1 MLYLHDVWVNWF
13 VGKKSGYQVCAYYEW
28 RKKDRIE
35 MLEQIPVLYIQSSL
49 FHTIENSLQPLPSSL
64 LNQIHKKT
72 TQKKGCERKK
82 LTYACIVTDGKGV
95 LAIDTG
101 GFNIPLRKSRLT
113 TKQEQEV
120 YKMCE
125 RMKQQRFLFAPRR
138 ADNASLL
145 DIDPKYM
152 YGLTRKERELK
163 SLLLMAVRQLERSRD
178 ISELL
183 YWLAEWKNE
192 KLSYAMYQLNE
203 QELYRLLYNEVKRG
217 WSKEHERF
225 CMQLMKGK
233 PFLEK
238 YVQTI
243 EK

>member
-13 VGKKSGYQVCAYYEW
+13 VGKKEGYQVCPYYEW
-28 RKKDRIE
+28 RKKDRVE
-35 MLEQIPVLYIQSSL
+35 MLEQIPVLYIQSTL
-49 FHTIENSLQPLPSSL
+49 FNIIENSLQPLPSSL

-72 TQKKGCERKK
+72 TQKKGYERKQ
-82 LTYACIVTDGKGV
+82 LTYACIVTDGKGI
-95 LAIDTG
+95 LAFDTG

-113 TKQEQEV
+113 VKQEQQV
-120 YKMCE
+120 YHMCE
-125 RMKQQRFLFAPRR
+125 KMKIQKFMFIPRR
-138 ADNASLL
+138 VASTSLL
-145 DIDPKYM
+145 DIDRKYM
-152 YGLTRKERELK
+152 FGLTRRERELK
-163 SLLLMAVRQLERSRD
+163 SLLLIAVRQLEKSKD

-192 KLSYAMYQLNE
+192 KISYCMYQLNE

-238 YVQTI
+238 YVQAN